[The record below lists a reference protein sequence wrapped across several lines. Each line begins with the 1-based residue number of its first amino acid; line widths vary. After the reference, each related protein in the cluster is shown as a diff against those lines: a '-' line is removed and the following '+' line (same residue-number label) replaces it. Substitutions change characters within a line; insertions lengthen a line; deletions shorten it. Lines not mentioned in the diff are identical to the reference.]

1 MINVEQIRLIDLI
14 PPNLR
19 SDPNVRAA
27 AEALDSELE
36 QITAL
41 TPRLTLL
48 ANIDQLDES
57 LIDELAWQLHVDFY
71 DPELPLEQKQDLVR
85 FSLRWHKR
93 KGTPSA
99 VNELIS
105 TIFGSGTVV
114 EWYEYGGEPGYFRV
128 RTSDPSANADRAAQF
143 LAAIN
148 SVKNERSWL
157 EAIEITTEGFMN
169 LRFGIAAHIG
179 KHLTARQVV

>member
-19 SDPNVRAA
+19 SDPSVRAA
-27 AEALDSELE
+27 AEALDSELIQVTE
-36 QITAL
+36 MTSS
-41 TPRLTLL
+41 LTLM
-48 ANIDQLDES
+48 ASIDKLEERWV
-57 LIDELAWQLHVDFY
+57 DELAWQYHVDFY
-71 DPELPLEQKQDLVR
+71 DPTLPLEQKRDLVR
-85 FSLRWHKR
+85 YSLRWHRR

-114 EWYEYGGEPGYFRV
+114 EWFDYGGERGYFRV
-128 RTSDPSANADRAAQF
+128 KTSDPSANAERAAQF

-157 EAIEITTEGFMN
+157 EAIEITTEGFMD
-169 LRFGIAAHIG
+169 LRFGVVSHIG